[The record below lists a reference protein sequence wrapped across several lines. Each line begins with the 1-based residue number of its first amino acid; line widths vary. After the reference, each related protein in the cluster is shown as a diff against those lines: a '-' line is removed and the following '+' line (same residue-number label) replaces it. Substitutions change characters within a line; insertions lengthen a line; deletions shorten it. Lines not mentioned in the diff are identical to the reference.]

1 MRDPILKSLDVYWG
15 DRLVGQYDKFASGS
29 EQFAYDANYLAM
41 DLAQPISRSLPLR
54 KCAFSE
60 PELRP
65 FFAGLLPEESQRSRI
80 ASYLGIAET
89 NDFAFLEVLGGECA
103 GALSIIPHGGMRDS
117 TQDGFEPKSESELS
131 ELISMLPL
139 RPLLVGERGL
149 RLSLAGA
156 QSKLPVIVRDGQIGL
171 PIGNAPSTHILK
183 PELTPW
189 FNGIAL
195 NEHCCMTLARHLK
208 LAVPRTQF
216 VRIGQYLCLLVERYD
231 RKVDSATGRVV
242 RIHQEDFCQALGRL
256 PTQKYQMDGG
266 PLVREIVRLIRSG
279 WSTAPALDVLSFID
293 LLMFNA
299 IIGNADAHGK
309 NYSMLYLDHARRLA
323 PGYDLVSTVFW
334 PALAKSPAMK
344 IGGSDSVD
352 SICYGHWKKLAQEL
366 NLGLA
371 QLLRRLKSLCRG
383 VMETTCESLALSEDC
398 KPVLELVQSRAAKIS
413 REASSKERIGEGR

>member
-1 MRDPILKSLDVYWG
+1 MQDLILKSLDVCWNG
-15 DRLVGQYDKFASGS
+15 RLVGRYDKFDSGS
-29 EQFAYDANYLAM
+29 EQFTYDAEYLSSG
-41 DLAQPISRSLPLR
+41 LARPISRSLPLR
-54 KCAFSE
+54 QLPFSG

-65 FFAGLLPEESQRSRI
+65 FFAGLLPEEAQRSRI

-103 GALSIIPHGGMRDS
+103 GALTIVPHGSLRRPSQG
-117 TQDGFEPKSESELS
+117 GFEAKSETELAA
-131 ELISMLPL
+131 LIEMLPL

-156 QSKLPVIVRDGQIGL
+156 QSKLPVVVRDGQIGL
-171 PIGNAPSTHILK
+171 PLGDAPSTHILK
-183 PELTPW
+183 PELSPW
-189 FNGIAL
+189 FKDIAL
-195 NEHCCMTLARHLK
+195 NEYCCMTLARHLK
-208 LAVPRTQF
+208 LAVPQTKF
-216 VRIGQYLCLLVERYD
+216 MRIGKYPCLLVERYD
-231 RKVDSATGRVV
+231 RKVDAATGCVV
-242 RIHQEDFCQALGRL
+242 RIHQEDFCQALGWT
-256 PTQKYQMDGG
+256 PEQKYQMDGG

-309 NYSMLYLDHARRLA
+309 NYSMLYHDDGARRLA

-344 IGGSDSVD
+344 IGGNDSVD
-352 SICYGHWKKLAQEL
+352 SICYGHWKRLAAEL

-371 QLLRRLKSLCRG
+371 QLLQRVKHLCRG
-383 VMETTCESLALSEDC
+383 VIDASCEKLLLPPECA
-398 KPVLELVQSRAAKIS
+398 PVLDLVRARARRIFQ
-413 REASSKERIGEGR
+413 EASLKD